1 MEDKITTTMYEK
13 EEKTFPVW
21 LYVTQEKLK
30 MEEGTML
37 KKVGILANGGDVS
50 GFNAVIRAIVKT
62 AENHGVECYGIV
74 DGYNGLLKKDFEKL
88 STAAN
93 GEAVGILPKGGS
105 IIGSSTNANIFNYK
119 IVNEDG
125 SVEYKDLSEQAIEN
139 IKEFGFDC
147 IFTLGGDG
155 TQKSARDFSTKGV
168 NIIGVPKTI
177 DNDVACTEITFGY
190 NTAVSVAME
199 ALDRLH
205 TTGETHHRIM
215 VLEVMG
221 RYAGWIA
228 LESAIAGGADVALIP
243 EIPYDINKV
252 ATKIENRK
260 KRGKNFSIVVVAE
273 GAKPKD
279 GEMVVQNIRNN
290 GAGVDNTKLGGVG
303 QVVAKQLEELTG
315 LEARNTTLG
324 YMQRGG
330 TPTAFDRVLSTKYGS
345 KAMELALEGKFG
357 TLVVIKNG
365 KLDSASLED
374 VVGNN
379 TKIGAVSGNTAESNL
394 RKVTMDDD
402 LVKTA
407 RDIGINLGD

>member
-1 MEDKITTTMYEK
+1 MKRK
-13 EEKTFPVW
+13 EGFK
-21 LYVTQEKLK
+21 
-30 MEEGTML
+30 ML

-62 AENHGVECYGIV
+62 AENHGVECYGII
-74 DGYNGLLKKDFEKL
+74 DGYNGLLKKKFELL

-93 GEAVGILPKGGS
+93 GEALGILPKGGS
-105 IIGSSTNANIFNYK
+105 IIGSSTNSNLFNYK
-119 IVNEDG
+119 VVNEDG
-125 SVEYKDLSEQAIEN
+125 SVEYKDLSDQAIQN
-139 IKEFGFDC
+139 IKDFGFDC

-168 NIIGVPKTI
+168 NVIGVPKTI

-205 TTGETHHRIM
+205 TTGATHHRIM
-215 VLEVMG
+215 VLEVRG

-228 LESAIAGGADVALIP
+228 LEAAIAGGADVALIP
-243 EIPYDINKV
+243 EIPYDINSV
-252 ATKIENRK
+252 VSKIENRK
-260 KRGKNFSIVVVAE
+260 KRGKNFSVVVVAE

-279 GEMVVQNIRNN
+279 GEITIMGTRDN
-290 GAGVDNTKLGGVG
+290 GAGVDNTKLGGIG
-303 QVVAKQLEELTG
+303 QKIAQQLQELTG

-330 TPTAFDRVLSTKYGS
+330 TPTAFDRVLSTKYGT

-365 KLDSASLED
+365 KLDSVSLEE
-374 VVGNN
+374 VVGKN
-379 TKIGAVSGNTAESNL
+379 TKIGAVSGNTEESNL
-394 RKVTMDDD
+394 RRVQMDDD
-402 LVKTA
+402 LMKTA
-407 RDIGINLGD
+407 RNIGINFGD

>member
-1 MEDKITTTMYEK
+1 
-13 EEKTFPVW
+13 
-21 LYVTQEKLK
+21 
-30 MEEGTML
+30 ML

-139 IKEFGFDC
+139 IKKFGFDC

-205 TTGETHHRIM
+205 TTGETHLRIM

>member
-1 MEDKITTTMYEK
+1 
-13 EEKTFPVW
+13 
-21 LYVTQEKLK
+21 
-30 MEEGTML
+30 ML

-62 AENHGVECYGIV
+62 AENHGIECYGIV

-125 SVEYKDLSEQAIEN
+125 SVEYKDLSEQAIKN

-273 GAKPKD
+273 GAKPKY

-402 LVKTA
+402 LVKAA